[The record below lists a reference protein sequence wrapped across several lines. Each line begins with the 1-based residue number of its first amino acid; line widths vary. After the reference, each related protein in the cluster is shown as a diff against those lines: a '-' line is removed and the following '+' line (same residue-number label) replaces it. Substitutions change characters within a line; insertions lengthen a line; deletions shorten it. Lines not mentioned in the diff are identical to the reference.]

1 LRNPESDAPFATS
14 VTSATEWIE
23 KNSSKE
29 KSVGA
34 LEGKIALITGG
45 NSGIGLATAR
55 RFVKEGACVFI
66 TGRRQ
71 QELDKAV
78 SLIGKNVTAVQG
90 DVSNLDDLDRLY
102 DVVRKARGHVDVV
115 FANAGVVDPVSLA
128 NSTPES
134 YDKHFNLNARGVY
147 FTVQKAIPLLADRA
161 SIILSGSAAW
171 QMGIPGYGAYS
182 ATKAALVS
190 FVRSWTAELA
200 GRGIRANVI
209 SPGPTE
215 TPMIH
220 VGSKGSPEGTSEYF
234 RKMIP
239 MGRLGTAD
247 ELASAAVFLASD
259 ESSFITGI
267 DLPVDGGTASR

>member
-1 LRNPESDAPFATS
+1 MQM
-14 VTSATEWIE
+14 
-23 KNSSKE
+23 
-29 KSVGA
+29 GA
-34 LEGKIALITGG
+34 LEGKVAVITGG
-45 NSGIGLATAR
+45 NSGIGLATAK
-55 RFVKEGACVFI
+55 RFVQEGAYVFI

-71 QELDKAV
+71 TELDKAA
-78 SLIGKNVTAVQG
+78 SDIGKNVTAVQG
-90 DVSNLDDLDRLY
+90 DVSNLQDLDRLY
-102 DVVRKARGHVDVV
+102 DVVKREKGKVDVV

-128 NSTPES
+128 DSTPES

-147 FTVQKAIPLLADRA
+147 FTVQKALPLLAENS
-161 SIILSGSAAW
+161 SIILSGSVAS

-190 FVRSWTAELA
+190 FVRTWTAELA

-215 TPMIH
+215 TPMLQ
-220 VGSKGSPEGTSEYF
+220 VGSKGTPEGTSEYF

-247 ELASAAVFLASD
+247 DLAAAAVFLASD
-259 ESSFITGI
+259 QSAFITGI
-267 DLPVDGGTASR
+267 DFPVDGGTASR

>member
-1 LRNPESDAPFATS
+1 VFRGKKLKG
-14 VTSATEWIE
+14 E
-23 KNSSKE
+23 KM
-29 KSVGA
+29 GA
-34 LEGKIALITGG
+34 LDGKVAVITGG
-45 NSGIGLATAR
+45 NSGIGLATAK
-55 RFVKEGACVFI
+55 RFVKEGAYVFI

-71 QELDKAV
+71 AELDKAV
-78 SLIGKNVTAVQG
+78 CQIGKNVTAVQG
-90 DVSNLDDLDRLY
+90 DVSNLGDLDRLY
-102 DVVRKARGHVDVV
+102 EVVRKVKGRLDIV

-128 NSTPES
+128 ESTRENF
-134 YDKHFNLNARGVY
+134 DKQFNVNARGAY
-147 FTVQKAIPLLADRA
+147 FTVQKAMPLLAAKA

-171 QMGIPGYGAYS
+171 QMGVPGFGAYA

-190 FVRSWTAELA
+190 FVRTWTAELA
-200 GRGIRANVI
+200 NRGIRANVI

-220 VGSKGSPEGTSEYF
+220 AGAKGSEEGSSEYF

-247 ELASAAVFLASD
+247 ELAAAALFLASD

-267 DLPVDGGTASR
+267 DLPVDGGTTAR

>member
-1 LRNPESDAPFATS
+1 MA
-14 VTSATEWIE
+14 
-23 KNSSKE
+23 
-29 KSVGA
+29 A
-34 LEGKIALITGG
+34 LEGKVAVVTGG

-55 RFVKEGACVFI
+55 RFVKEGAYVFI

-71 QELDKAV
+71 AELDKAV
-78 SLIGKNVTAVQG
+78 SLIGKNVAGVQG
-90 DVSNLDDLDRLY
+90 DASKPEDLDRLY
-102 DVVRKARGHVDVV
+102 ETVRKVKGRVDIV
-115 FANAGVVDPVSLA
+115 FANAAVVEPVSLED
-128 NSTPES
+128 STPEL
-134 YDKHFNLNARGVY
+134 YDKHFNLNARGAY
-147 FTVQKAIPLLADRA
+147 FTVQKALPLLAGNG
-161 SIILSGSAAW
+161 SIILCGSAAW
-171 QMGIPGYGAYS
+171 QMGIPNYGPYS

-220 VGSKGSPEGTSEYF
+220 AGSKGSPEGTSEYF

-239 MGRLGTAD
+239 LGRLGTAD
-247 ELASAAVFLASD
+247 EIASAAVFLASE
-259 ESSFITGI
+259 ESNFITGI